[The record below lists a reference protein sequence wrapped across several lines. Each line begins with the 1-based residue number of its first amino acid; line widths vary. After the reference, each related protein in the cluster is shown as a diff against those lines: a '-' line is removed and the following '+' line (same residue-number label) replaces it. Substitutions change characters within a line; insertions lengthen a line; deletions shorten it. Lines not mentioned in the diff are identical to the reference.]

1 MNPILVINAGCSS
14 VKFQVFGIDGTR
26 KLERLIKGE
35 IDGIGTQP
43 RLRAAAANGEDL
55 IDQAFPPE
63 HVADVPAALTITE
76 DWLREIRNFEPI
88 AVGLRAWRSNLR
100 SAGFGRRRGPCRSRT
115 LCFSGAPS
123 PAKQPR
129 AHPFASCKVSAL
141 PQVACFDM
149 TFHRG
154 HDAVVD
160 HYAIP
165 DRFYAEGVRR
175 YGFHGLIRICGEPS
189 GADGARNC
197 SRARDHRASR
207 ERRFDVR
214 TFGWAK
220 HRMRCRARHRHAGHT
235 RLAVAKYRLRK
246 V

>member
-43 RLRAAAANGEDL
+43 RLRVAAANGEDL

-149 TFHRG
+149 AFHRG

-175 YGFHGLIRICGEPS
+175 YGFHGLSYEFVASRLAQMVPEIAAGRVIIAHLGS
-189 GADGARNC
+189 GASMCAHLAGRSIECGAEHGTDMPDIQDWRWRN
-197 SRARDHRASR
+197 
-207 ERRFDVR
+207 
-214 TFGWAK
+214 TG
-220 HRMRCRARHRHAGHT
+220 
-235 RLAVAKYRLRK
+235 
-246 V
+246 

>member
-1 MNPILVINAGCSS
+1 MDPILVINAGCSC

-43 RLRAAAANGEDL
+43 RLRVAAANGEDL

-88 AVGLRAWRSNLR
+88 AVGHRVVH
-100 SAGFGRRRGPCRSRT
+100 GGPTYDQPVLVDDEILADLERYV
-115 LCFSGAPS
+115 S
-123 PAKQPR
+123 PAPLHQPNNLAPIHSLHAR
-129 AHPFASCKVSAL
+129 FPQL

-149 TFHRG
+149 AFHRG

-175 YGFHGLIRICGEPS
+175 YGFHGLSYEFVASRLAQMVPEIAAGRVIIAHLGS
-189 GADGARNC
+189 GASMCAHLAGRSIECGAEHGTDMPDIQDWRWRNP
-197 SRARDHRASR
+197 
-207 ERRFDVR
+207 
-214 TFGWAK
+214 G
-220 HRMRCRARHRHAGHT
+220 
-235 RLAVAKYRLRK
+235 
-246 V
+246 